1 MSVEAR
7 YAVRSTARNARRTL
21 LSVLGIGVGCAL
33 ALFMES
39 VNRGRDELF
48 ARVGATSGAGHLRIV
63 PAGWRARRD
72 ARMRL
77 ADWRTDL
84 AAARALPG
92 VSAAAPRARAQV
104 LLAMGTHVVSVEMAG
119 VEAAVEPRIY
129 RFAGK
134 VSRGRWL
141 EPGERGAAVVGKA
154 IADRLRSDVGDEIV
168 ATAVGSAGR
177 IESAMFRLVGIVD
190 TGSDD
195 VDLSVCATA
204 LEDVE
209 ALTGLSGA
217 GEVTLILDDWRRTEA
232 ARPVLAPR
240 VAPGDEVMT
249 WGELNPEFEG
259 HLAQDRAAS
268 RIVSAIILLIVL
280 LGVAS
285 AQLAA
290 VLERRREFA
299 VLSALGMRGGRMVRL
314 VVEEA
319 LAVGLAGAAA
329 GLALGLPFVWHVS
342 VHGLD
347 LRPFMGASYSFQG
360 VIFEPV
366 LYGDLGPWIVPY
378 VLAVAV
384 GATVIASLYPA
395 WFAARIDPAAA
406 LRIDQ

>member
-1 MSVEAR
+1 MSVESR
-7 YAVRSTARNARRTL
+7 YAVRSFARNTRRSL

-48 ARVGATSGAGHLRIV
+48 ARVGATSGAGHLRVV
-63 PAGWRARRD
+63 PEGWRARRE

-77 ADWRTDL
+77 ADATADL
-84 AAARALPG
+84 EAARALPG
-92 VSAAAPRARAQV
+92 AAAQRARAQV
-104 LLAMGTHVVSVEMAG
+104 LLAMGTHVVAVEMAG
-119 VEAAVEPRIY
+119 VEAAAEARVY

-141 EPGERGAAVVGKA
+141 EPGERGTVVVGKA
-154 IADRLRSDVGDEIV
+154 IADRLRSGVGDEIV
-168 ATAVGSAGR
+168 ATAVGAAGR
-177 IESAMFRLVGIVD
+177 IESAMFRIVGIVD

-195 VDLSVCATA
+195 IDLSVCATA

-209 ALTGLSGA
+209 ALSGLSGA
-217 GEVTLILDDWRRTEA
+217 GEVTVVLDDWRRTEA
-232 ARPVLAPR
+232 ARASLAAR
-240 VAPGDEVMT
+240 VAPGDDVMT

-268 RIVSAIILLIVL
+268 RLVSAIILLIVL

-290 VLERRREFA
+290 VLERRRELA
-299 VLSALGMRGGRMVRL
+299 VLSALGMRGIRMVRL

-319 LAVGLAGAAA
+319 LALGLAGAAV
-329 GLALGLPFVWHVS
+329 GLALGLPFVWRVS
-342 VHGLD
+342 VRGLD
-347 LRPFMGASYSFQG
+347 LRAFMGANYSFQG

-366 LYGDLGPWIVPY
+366 LYGDFGPWIVPY
-378 VLAVAV
+378 VLAVSI
-384 GATVIASLYPA
+384 GATVIASVYPA

-406 LRIDQ
+406 LRLAQ

>member
-1 MSVEAR
+1 MSVEAH
-7 YAVRSTARNARRTL
+7 YALRSAARNSRRTL
-21 LSVLGIGVGCAL
+21 LSVLGIGLGCAL

-48 ARVGATSGAGHLRIV
+48 ARVGATSGAGHLRVV
-63 PAGWRARRD
+63 PAGWRTRRD

-77 ADWRTDL
+77 AAWRADL
-84 AAARALPG
+84 EAARALPG
-92 VSAAAPRARAQV
+92 VSAAAPRARSQV
-104 LLAMGTHVVSVEMAG
+104 LLAMGTHVAAVEMAG
-119 VEAAVEPRIY
+119 VEAAVEPRLY

-154 IADRLRSDVGDEIV
+154 IAERLRSDVGDEV
-168 ATAVGSAGR
+168 VVTAVGSGGR
-177 IESAMFRLVGIVD
+177 IESAMFRLVGIVE
-190 TGSDD
+190 TGSDQI
-195 VDLSVCATA
+195 DLSVCATA

-209 ALTGLSGA
+209 ALSGLGGA
-217 GEVTLILDDWRRTEA
+217 GEVAMILDDWRRTEVARA
-232 ARPVLAPR
+232 ALAQR

-259 HLAQDRAAS
+259 HLAQDRAAA
-268 RIVSAIILLIVL
+268 RLVSAIILLVVL

-299 VLSALGMRGGRMVRL
+299 VLSALGMRGSRMVRL

-319 LAVGLAGAAA
+319 LALGLAGAAV
-329 GLALGLPFVWHVS
+329 GLALGLPFLWHVS

-347 LRPFMGASYSFQG
+347 FRRFMGASYSFQG

-366 LYGDLGPWIVPY
+366 LYADLGPWIVPY
-378 VLAVAV
+378 VLAVSV
-384 GATVIASLYPA
+384 GATVIASVYPA
-395 WFAARIDPAAA
+395 WFAARTDPASA
-406 LRIDQ
+406 LRIAQ

>member
-1 MSVEAR
+1 MSLEAR
-7 YAVRSTARNARRTL
+7 YAVRSTTRNARRTL

-48 ARVGATSGAGHLRIV
+48 ARVGATSGAGHLRVV

-77 ADWRTDL
+77 ADPTADL
-84 AAARALPG
+84 EAARGLAG
-92 VSAAAPRARAQV
+92 AAAAAPRARAQV
-104 LLAMGTHVVSVEMAG
+104 LLAMGTHVVAVELAG
-119 VEAAVEPRIY
+119 VEAGAERRIY

-134 VSRGRWL
+134 VGRGRWL
-141 EPGERGAAVVGKA
+141 EAGERGAVVVGKA

-168 ATAVGSAGR
+168 ATVVGSAGR
-177 IESAMFRLVGIVD
+177 IESAMLRIAGIVD
-190 TGSDD
+190 TGSEDI
-195 VDLSVCATA
+195 DLSVCATA

-209 ALTGLSGA
+209 ALTGVSGA
-217 GEVTLILDDWRRTEA
+217 GEVTIVLDDWRRTEA
-232 ARPVLAPR
+232 ARAALQPR
-240 VAPGDEVMT
+240 VARGDEVMT

-268 RIVSAIILLIVL
+268 RLVSAIILLIVL

-299 VLSALGMRGGRMVRL
+299 VLSALGMRGSRMVRL
-314 VVEEA
+314 VVGEA
-319 LAVGLAGAAA
+319 LAIGLAGAAL
-329 GLALGLPFVWHVS
+329 GLALGFPFAWLAS
-342 VHGLD
+342 TRGLD
-347 LRPFMGASYSFQG
+347 LRAFMGASYSFQG

-366 LYGDLGPWIVPY
+366 LYGDVGPWIVGY
-378 VLAVAV
+378 VFAVAV
-384 GATVIASLYPA
+384 GSTVIASLYPA

-406 LRIDQ
+406 LRIAQ

>member
-1 MSVEAR
+1 M
-7 YAVRSTARNARRTL
+7 
-21 LSVLGIGVGCAL
+21 LGIGVGCAL

-48 ARVGATSGAGHLRIV
+48 ARVGATSGAGHLRVV

-77 ADWRTDL
+77 ADARVDLEAARTLPGL
-84 AAARALPG
+84 AAQ
-92 VSAAAPRARAQV
+92 RARAQV
-104 LLAMGTHVVSVEMAG
+104 LLAMGTHVVAVEMAG
-119 VEAAVEPRIY
+119 VEPAVELRVY
-129 RFAGK
+129 RFAQK

-168 ATAVGSAGR
+168 ATAVGTAGR
-177 IESAMFRLVGIVD
+177 IESAMFRIVGIVD

-195 VDLSVCATA
+195 IDLSVCAAA

-217 GEVTLILDDWRRTEA
+217 GEVTVVLDDWRRTEIARASLA
-232 ARPVLAPR
+232 AR

-259 HLAQDRAAS
+259 HLAQDRASS
-268 RIVSAIILLIVL
+268 RLVSAIILLIVL

-290 VLERRREFA
+290 VLERRRELA
-299 VLSALGMRGGRMVRL
+299 VLSALGMRGIRMVRL

-319 LAVGLAGAAA
+319 LALGLAGAAV

-342 VHGLD
+342 VRGLD
-347 LRPFMGASYSFQG
+347 LRAFMGASYSFQG

-378 VLAVAV
+378 VLAVSI
-384 GATVIASLYPA
+384 GATVIASVYPA

-406 LRIDQ
+406 LRIAQ